1 MQIANPM
8 PTISI
13 FSIHH
18 GEEDK
23 VTNTLQSNH
32 LAYYLFY
39 NEKKIVILTFFF
51 IPVPFLCIYT
61 SQLFIGDKKKKRT
74 AITE

>member
-1 MQIANPM
+1 MQIADPM

-13 FSIHH
+13 FSIQH

-32 LAYYLFY
+32 LAYSLFY
-39 NEKKIVILTFFF
+39 NEKKIVILTFFSYQYHF
-51 IPVPFLCIYT
+51 SAHTPVNCL
-61 SQLFIGDKKKKRT
+61 
-74 AITE
+74 